1 MKLTILFFRVGVL
14 FLCSYSTL
22 PLYALVAQ
30 MGSRMK
36 KSIFD
41 EQTSKALKKWH
52 MAVKKKHAKGEKS
65 PTRTLGGS
73 TSSSKMGSPLR
84 TSNPALHRFRSLGLP
99 TRAYPL
105 EDGESDPEN
114 DPSTPMTAS
123 NNAVILVDQEG
134 EEVDLYEVH
143 NDGEEMKIKDNFS
156 FSKPDSQR

>member
-1 MKLTILFFRVGVL
+1 
-14 FLCSYSTL
+14 
-22 PLYALVAQ
+22 

-73 TSSSKMGSPLR
+73 TSSKMGSPLR
-84 TSNPALHRFRSLGLP
+84 TSNNPSLHRFRSLGLP

-123 NNAVILVDQEG
+123 NNSAVIQVDHEG
-134 EEVDLYEVH
+134 EELELHVPH
-143 NDGEEMKIKDNFS
+143 NGVETKNEDNFS
-156 FSKPDSQR
+156 FSKPEPQR